1 MNARTAILLIA
12 LPAAMAAQAM
22 VENAMGVSRAATST
36 APAKKAGEAVGAAL
50 GGLGRALESADPGT
64 ASTNATPAKA
74 TPAKATLAKPTPAKP
89 TPARPAT
96 AQSAAET
103 RKDEATFEDPSGIQK
118 GMEYAEMVRRFGP
131 PSLTLTTGPGEETL
145 SYAKKN
151 ATVGVTLRNGKVASV
166 QKAGG

>member
-1 MNARTAILLIA
+1 MNARTAILFIA

-22 VENAMGVSRAATST
+22 VENAMGVSRAATSA
-36 APAKKAGEAVGAAL
+36 APAKKAGEAIGAVL
-50 GGLGRALESADPGT
+50 GGLGRTLESADPET
-64 ASTNATPAKA
+64 ASSKATPAKA
-74 TPAKATLAKPTPAKP
+74 TPAKATLAKPTPA
-89 TPARPAT
+89 RPAS

-103 RKDEATFEDPSGIQK
+103 RTDEVTFEDPSGIQK

-145 SYAKKN
+145 SYARKN
-151 ATVGVTLRNGKVASV
+151 ATVGVTVRNGKVASV

>member
-1 MNARTAILLIA
+1 MNARTAILFIA

-22 VENAMGVSRAATST
+22 VENAMGVSRAATSA
-36 APAKKAGEAVGAAL
+36 APAKKAGEAIGAVL
-50 GGLGRALESADPGT
+50 GGLGRTLESADPET
-64 ASTNATPAKA
+64 ASSKA
-74 TPAKATLAKPTPAKP
+74 TPAKATLAKPTPA
-89 TPARPAT
+89 RPAS

-103 RKDEATFEDPSGIQK
+103 RTDEVTFEDPSGIQK

-145 SYAKKN
+145 SYARKN
-151 ATVGVTLRNGKVASV
+151 ATVGVTVRNGKVASV